1 MKRLR
6 LSIALSI
13 FSAITAVSALGAAE
27 TVKPVRLVD
36 QAGHLTIIDRS
47 DRYTL
52 ITFYRGD
59 W

>member
-6 LSIALSI
+6 LSIALS
-13 FSAITAVSALGAAE
+13 FLAAITAVSALGAAE
-27 TVKPVRLVD
+27 TVKPFRLAD
-36 QAGHLTIIDRS
+36 QAGHPTVIDRS

>member
-6 LSIALSI
+6 LSIVLSI
-13 FSAITAVSALGAAE
+13 LAAITAVSAVGAGE
-27 TVKPVRLVD
+27 TVKPFRLVD
-36 QAGHLTIIDRS
+36 QAGHPTVIDRS
-47 DRYTL
+47 DSYTL